1 MNRLKQDISIG
12 KNLKK
17 YRKLAGLTQGEAAA
31 QMEVMGL
38 PVTADILAKMEQ
50 GKYSVRISVLKAM
63 KQIYRMDSFDAFFED
78 V

>member
-1 MNRLKQDISIG
+1 MNQLKQDIPIG

-31 QMEVMGL
+31 QMEVMGI

-50 GKYSVRISVLKAM
+50 GKYSVRISALKAM
-63 KQIYRMDSFDAFFED
+63 KQIYRVGSFDAFFED
-78 V
+78 I

>member
-1 MNRLKQDISIG
+1 MNQLKQDISIG
-12 KNLKK
+12 RNLKK

-31 QMEVMGL
+31 QMEVMGM

-50 GKYSVRISVLKAM
+50 GKYSIRISVLKAM
-63 KQIYRMDSFDAFFED
+63 KQIYRMDSYDAFFEG